1 MSLTPLEGDCHSCTH
16 FGTCRQIRQHDVI
29 LVARAPLGTFLLG
42 QRAIDTHTACA
53 VVFPVQVLI
62 GAAPSARREGTLVT
76 EAEFSMFGTLSAAVA
91 THLAICEALG
101 KLVFKMSSGERAGD
115 VFWHMY
121 GGRGRW
127 YCGILG
133 GRIMVLRWLVS

>member
-1 MSLTPLEGDCHSCTH
+1 M
-16 FGTCRQIRQHDVI
+16 
-29 LVARAPLGTFLLG
+29 
-42 QRAIDTHTACA
+42 
-53 VVFPVQVLI
+53 QVLI
-62 GAAPSARREGTLVT
+62 GAPPSAREGTLVT
-76 EAEFSMFGTLSAAVA
+76 ETEFSMFGTLSAAVA

-101 KLVFKMSSGERAGD
+101 KLVFKMSSGERACD

-127 YCGILG
+127 YGGILG